1 MAITNG
7 YTTGSA
13 VKTALGII
21 DATSDSELELVIE
34 SVSRLIDDY
43 VTKGEQ
49 VIVNEATLKEVSHVT
64 FPAFGEYAQITEVA
78 AVRRLFTVLDP
89 LFFEYI

>member
-21 DATSDSELELVIE
+21 DATSDTELELVIE

-43 VTKGEQ
+43 CGRFFFCLSLLNRDRWRCQRHLQHLVDDQHGLRARTIQ
-49 VIVNEATLKEVSHVT
+49 CSYDW
-64 FPAFGEYAQITEVA
+64 P
-78 AVRRLFTVLDP
+78 TVH
-89 LFFEYI
+89 